1 MVPGATARQTV
12 LPLTDTPYW
21 PEWAAASHV
30 IPLPL
35 LPLELPPL
43 DDDGLP
49 VPTGALAETVPVAA
63 AAGPLT
69 PAPLGI
75 ESVG

>member
-1 MVPGATARQTV
+1 M
-12 LPLTDTPYW
+12 
-21 PEWAAASHV
+21 

-35 LPLELPPL
+35 LPL

-49 VPTGALAETVPVAA
+49 VPMGALAETVPVAA

>member
-35 LPLELPPL
+35 

-49 VPTGALAETVPVAA
+49 VPMGALAETVPVAA
-63 AAGPLT
+63 AGGPLT